1 MFGKSKKRQIDEAD
15 VDDSLDEEDEE
26 EILEKEQIRSQLK
39 NRPKERETPEPSPLS
54 KQEVGELIDSN
65 IKRLYELFNFYR
77 QMR

>member
-77 QMR
+77 QMK